1 MADMLHFDHEKH
13 VYTLL
18 PKKIV
23 LPSVSEIIRPLSD
36 FSRIPQATLEFARAR
51 GVAVHKAC
59 ELHDLG
65 TLDEDDLDD
74 QLLPYLDG
82 WKKFCADHNPV
93 HTLIEHP
100 LYHDT
105 MLYAGTPDRVSAIGG
120 RTIVLDIKATATLNP
135 AVAVQLS
142 AYGMMAAR
150 YLDQNIAGYWSVRLL
165 PSGGYEIVNHANAT
179 STFIACHNVFNWKR
193 KNA

>member
-1 MADMLHFDHEKH
+1 MDTLHFDQHKH

-18 PKKIV
+18 PKKIA

-36 FSRIPQATLEFARAR
+36 FSRIPPATLEFARAR

-82 WKKFCADHNPV
+82 WKKFCADHEPK
-93 HTLIEHP
+93 HLAIERP

-105 MLYAGTPDRVSAIGG
+105 MLYAGTPDRVSVVGG
-120 RTIVLDIKATATLNP
+120 RTLVIDVKATATLNP
-135 AVAVQLS
+135 AVAVQTS
-142 AYGMMAAR
+142 AYAMMAAR
-150 YLDQNIAGYWSVRLL
+150 TLDTNIDGRWSVRLL
-165 PSGGYEIVNHANAT
+165 PSGGYEIVTHADA
-179 STFIACHNVFNWKR
+179 SGTFIACHNIFNWKR